1 MGLYVF
7 FHSQLLPAAVPL
19 DARRAEWGRS
29 LSGTGPYAV
38 AGLLAWVWAP
48 VALVVLAVMP
58 MLFVV
63 PTLLG
68 EG

>member
-1 MGLYVF
+1 M
-7 FHSQLLPAAVPL
+7 
-19 DARRAEWGRS
+19 WGRS
-29 LSGTGPYAV
+29 LSDTGLYAV

-48 VALVVLAVMP
+48 VALVVLAVIP